1 MKTFRQWFETL
12 SQETQQYIAENCS
25 WFDITTED
33 YYKHK
38 SGSIESIKGV
48 TEYIKGRLE
57 EDRYIS
63 DNFVNPAII
72 SCVRMIKDKLTPD
85 EYVHLLYGLDEAV
98 RINKREFDAMD
109 RRELLKLKKKYK
121 DQARKNDRWNASGE
135 YKYNLTDFLLM
146 VEDFDNIDFSLLD
159 HDSLVMD
166 SATVEI
172 LGYDEMYRIAK
183 DEPNKFSFRTRGK
196 SNMDNKVFDA
206 LFFCEDGW
214 TPEQKKR
221 ILNNYGYN
229 EDDAEDFMRRIV
241 AVDESYLKF
250 FCNYFI
256 RNNPALARHL
266 YNQKKTQDELDA
278 LPESHRIEDEYR
290 YPKHYR
296 KLFHIAA
303 CCARE
308 NVGKAMA
315 GTIGDVACMLK
326 MYAYDFN
333 QVFDCMYPEL
343 AAESFV

>member
-1 MKTFRQWFETL
+1 MKTFRQWYESL
-12 SQETQQYIAENCS
+12 SQETQEYITQNCT

-33 YYKHK
+33 YYKHN
-38 SGSIESIKGV
+38 SGSIETIKC
-48 TEYIKGRLE
+48 TAEYVKDRLDR
-57 EDRYIS
+57 DRYIS
-63 DNFVNPAII
+63 DDCVNPAIVTCI
-72 SCVRMIKDKLTPD
+72 QMIKDKVTPE
-85 EYVHLLYGLDEAV
+85 EYAYLLYGIKDAT
-98 RINKREFDAMD
+98 RINSSNFDAMD
-109 RRELLKLKKKYK
+109 RRELLKLTKKYK
-121 DQARKNDRWNASGE
+121 DQARENDKWNNYGE

-146 VEDFDNIDFSLLD
+146 IEDFDNIDFSLLN
-159 HDSLVMD
+159 HDSLTMNA
-166 SATVEI
+166 ATIEI

-183 DEPNKFSFRTRGK
+183 EEPGKFSFRSRGK
-196 SNMDNKVFDA
+196 SNMDNKVFDS
-206 LFFCEDGW
+206 LFFCDDGW
-214 TPEQKKR
+214 TPEQKKK

-229 EDDAEDFMRRIV
+229 EEDAEDFMKRIV

-266 YNQKKTQDELDA
+266 YNQKKTEDELSA
-278 LPESHRIEDEYR
+278 LPANHRMEDEYR
-290 YPKHYR
+290 YPKSYR

-315 GTIGDVACMLK
+315 GTIGDAACMLK

-343 AAESFV
+343 AAEAFV